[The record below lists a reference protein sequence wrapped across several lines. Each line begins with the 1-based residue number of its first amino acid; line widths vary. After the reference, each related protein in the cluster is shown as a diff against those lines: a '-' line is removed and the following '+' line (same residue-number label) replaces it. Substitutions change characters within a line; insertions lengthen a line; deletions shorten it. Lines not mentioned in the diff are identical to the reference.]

1 MSVKDGRGQRPDSN
15 SLLDGR
21 DPLVRVILLHGMD
34 DACLAGESLF
44 EIHRCEDPSSLAKLG
59 AGTRP
64 TVLLVDLALLPD
76 NGKAYLR
83 KQLTQLSTIR
93 VVAFSDSLDGAT
105 CERLLQMGY
114 VGLLRRGESPATVAR
129 AIEAVANGQLWF
141 PRETVSRILKRF
153 LVAEDPNRLTARELE
168 ILALIGAGLNNQNI
182 ADKLFISRET
192 VRWHVKSLNSKLA
205 VGNRREAREYVR
217 SLFRDGKP
225 VQPEKGNGMGRDILA
240 C

>member
-1 MSVKDGRGQRPDSN
+1 MSVKDGRGQRPDSS

-21 DPLVRVILLHGMD
+21 VPLVRVVLLRGVD
-34 DACLAGESLF
+34 DACLGESLY
-44 EIHRCEDPSSLAKLG
+44 EIHRCEDPSSLARLG
-59 AGTRP
+59 DGTRP
-64 TVLLVDLALLPD
+64 TVLLVDLSLLPD

-93 VVAFSDSLDGAT
+93 VVAFSDALDGAT
-105 CERLLQMGY
+105 CERLLQLGY
-114 VGLLRRGESPATVAR
+114 VGLLRRGESPAIVAR
-129 AIEAVANGQLWF
+129 AVEAVANGQLWF

-168 ILALIGAGLNNQNI
+168 ILALIGAGLNNQHI

-192 VRWHVKSLNSKLA
+192 VRWHVKSLNAKLA

-225 VQPEKGNGMGRDILA
+225 AQPEKNHGMGRD
-240 C
+240 

>member
-1 MSVKDGRGQRPDSN
+1 MSVKDGRGQRPEN
-15 SLLDGR
+15 SSFRDGHEPLIRVVLLGGVDDG
-21 DPLVRVILLHGMD
+21 
-34 DACLAGESLF
+34 CLAGESLF
-44 EIHRCEDPSSLAKLG
+44 EVHRCEDPGGLTKLG
-59 AGTRP
+59 ERTRP

-76 NGKAYLR
+76 DGKAYLR
-83 KQLTQLSTIR
+83 KQLTQLSATR
-93 VVAFSDSLDGAT
+93 VIAFSDSLDGAT

-114 VGLLRRGESPATVAR
+114 VALLRRGESPATVAR
-129 AIEAVANGQLWF
+129 AIQAVANGQLWF

-168 ILALIGAGLNNQNI
+168 ILALIGAGLNNQHI

-192 VRWHVKSLNSKLA
+192 VRWHVKSLNAKLA

-217 SLFRDGKP
+217 SLLSDGKP
-225 VQPEKGNGMGRDILA
+225 VQPKKGMGQDRDILA